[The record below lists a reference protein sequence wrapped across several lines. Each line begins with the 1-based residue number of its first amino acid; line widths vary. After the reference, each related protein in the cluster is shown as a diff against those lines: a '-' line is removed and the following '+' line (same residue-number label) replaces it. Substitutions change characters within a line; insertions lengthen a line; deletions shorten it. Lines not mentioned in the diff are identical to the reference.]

1 MAKVAI
7 IAAGDVGATVA
18 YTVQMAGLATELVLV
33 DLDLQKAQGEALD
46 MSHGLFFTG
55 PMKICGGELAE
66 CRGAAV
72 VVITAGV
79 RQKPGETRLQ
89 LVQRNAAICT
99 SLARDVGRL
108 CPDAAVIVT
117 TNPVDVMTYVVQK
130 AAGLPARQILGSG
143 TVLDSARF
151 RFALSHYCQVDPRNV
166 HAYVIGE
173 HGDSEVFLWSSV
185 NMAGVPLARFCQGCA
200 RQCTPGFRE
209 RIEHSVRN
217 SAYHIIEAKGYTNY
231 GVSQAILRIMGA
243 ILRDEHS
250 LLTVSTFV
258 NGEYGLNDVCLSVPC
273 VVGRQGVLRIVEA
286 ELTAEEH
293 AALQRSAAV
302 IRTNIP
308 HTIDQ

>member
-7 IAAGDVGATVA
+7 IGAGDVGATVA

-55 PMKICGGELAE
+55 PMKIRGGELAE
-66 CRGAAV
+66 CQGAAV
-72 VVITAGV
+72 VVIAAGA

-130 AAGLPARQILGSG
+130 AAGLPAGQILGSG

-151 RFALSHYCQVDPRNV
+151 RFALSQYCRVDPRNV

-173 HGDSEVFLWSSV
+173 HGDSEVFLWSAV

-231 GVSQAILRIMGA
+231 GISQAILRIIGA

-250 LLTVSTFV
+250 LLTVSTLL
-258 NGEYGLNDVCLSVPC
+258 NGEYGLHDVCLSVPC

-293 AALQRSAAV
+293 AALQRSADV

-308 HTIDQ
+308 HPIDQ

>member
-7 IAAGDVGATVA
+7 IGAGDVGATAA
-18 YTVQMAGLATELVLV
+18 YTVQMAGLVTELVLV

-55 PMKICGGELAE
+55 PMKIHGGKLAE
-66 CRGAAV
+66 CQGAAV
-72 VVITAGV
+72 VVITAGA

-130 AAGLPARQILGSG
+130 AAGLPAGQILGSG

-151 RFALSHYCQVDPRNV
+151 RFALSQYCRVDPRNV

-173 HGDSEVFLWSSV
+173 HGDSEVFLWSAV

-231 GVSQAILRIMGA
+231 GISQAILRIIEA

-250 LLTVSTFV
+250 LLTVSTFL
-258 NGEYGLNDVCLSVPC
+258 NGEYGLHDVCLSVPC

-293 AALQRSAAV
+293 AALQRSADV